1 MSLILI
7 APGLD
12 RYRDSSTGRR
22 RVRHRCHESYHF
34 WICMKFHG
42 CQGSAQGNTNPLLFR
57 MLASCTPAPH
67 QGRTFQVTAS
77 RPRQKAKNGFVDIF
91 MFDFRYLLELL

>member
-1 MSLILI
+1 MDVKGALRGTPIPFS
-7 APGLD
+7 
-12 RYRDSSTGRR
+12 
-22 RVRHRCHESYHF
+22 
-34 WICMKFHG
+34 
-42 CQGSAQGNTNPLLFR
+42 FR